1 MDTYYKEC
9 FVESVYHYE
18 ALENWQKFQIGDI
31 FQLAYDDTHDIVK
44 VENENFCIGK
54 LSDED
59 SKSMLP
65 FLKVGW
71 DNLFS
76 AKICLKNGVD
86 SEDKRIKI
94 VIYIASK
101 KE

>member
-1 MDTYYKEC
+1 MYTYYKEC

-18 ALENWQKFQIGDI
+18 ALENWQKLQIGDI
-31 FQLAYDDTHDIVK
+31 FKLAYDATHDIVK
-44 VENENFCIGK
+44 VKNENFCIGK

-71 DNLFS
+71 KKLFS
-76 AKICLKNGVD
+76 AKICLKNDVD

-94 VIYIASK
+94 VIYLVSK
-101 KE
+101 KK